1 MEGALHFETG
11 TSNEVLKHHFS
22 SVMGGGHHCW
32 KFFHSESSFI
42 SIFAMYVPWVTI
54 HCNACVLPVPQLDPQ
69 AVLRTVRGSEPRAS
83 PAGGVPR
90 GKARTTLITALSKL
104 LYTKHHYL
112 AYIRLNNY
120 TFTKK
125 ILLRLQSLVNELSFN
140 RNCQCHHLLSSS
152 IPCRE

>member
-1 MEGALHFETG
+1 MW
-11 TSNEVLKHHFS
+11 
-22 SVMGGGHHCW
+22 GHHCW
-32 KFFHSESSFI
+32 KFFPFWKFFHLNLCHVRALGVQLSVHPI
-42 SIFAMYVPWVTI
+42 VA
-54 HCNACVLPVPQLDPQ
+54 HCNACQLPVPHRVPQ
-69 AVLRTVRGSEPRAS
+69 AVLRTVRGSATRAS

-125 ILLRLQSLVNELSFN
+125 ILLRLQSLVNELSLN

-152 IPCRE
+152 ISCRE